1 MPPCHRAPDAMEP
14 QVLSR
19 SLPLGHTEGPSL
31 TPEPLVGLAEA
42 CVAAAL
48 QFKFSVCPLIL
59 YSPSPIGYCSQSAP
73 PPKSLACGG
82 EQNLPPQNP
91 FGIRIISGFFLVFVV
106 VVVVF
111 LGPRPWHMEVPRL
124 GVESEL

>member
-1 MPPCHRAPDAMEP
+1 MEP
-14 QVLSR
+14 QVLSP

-73 PPKSLACGG
+73 PRKALHVEGSKICHLKIPLA
-82 EQNLPPQNP
+82 
-91 FGIRIISGFFLVFVV
+91 FGLFQGFFW
-106 VVVVF
+106 F
-111 LGPRPWHMEVPRL
+111 LL
-124 GVESEL
+124 LLLLSF